1 MARESP
7 ALRRVR
13 LRKIIATLKRTHPD
27 AKLALE
33 FTTPLELLVAL
44 ILAAQARDD
53 LVNLVTPGL
62 FRKYRTAADYAGETE
77 AALQQQV
84 SRINFFRQK
93 TRSIQ
98 GAAAM
103 LVKDFGGKVPD
114 NMDGLL
120 RLPGVGRKTA
130 NAILANA
137 FGQPAI
143 VVDTHVSRL
152 SQRLGLTTRDEPDK
166 IEADLVRIVP
176 RKDWTKFCHLL
187 QFHGRRV
194 CPARNPNCPNCSINK
209 LCPRIGVNI
218 GMAAT
223 KAYAKTSGGTRGACT
238 ELAERVASVSGG
250 RGSRRADFAD
260 FGIGSKP

>member
-7 ALRRVR
+7 ALRQVRVR
-13 LRKIIATLKRTHPD
+13 RIIAVLKRTHPD
-27 AKLALE
+27 AKLALA

-53 LVNLVTPGL
+53 LVNLVTPKL

-77 AALQQQV
+77 VALQQPV
-84 SRINFFRQK
+84 NRVNFFRQK

-98 GAAAM
+98 RAAAM
-103 LVKDFGGKVPD
+103 LVNDFGGNVPD
-114 NMDGLL
+114 NMEDLL

-152 SQRLGLTTRDEPDK
+152 SQRLGLTARDEPDK

-194 CPARNPNCPNCSINK
+194 CLARNPHCLNCSINK
-209 LCPRIGVNI
+209 LCPRIGVNT
-218 GMAAT
+218 GKTAT
-223 KAYAKTSGGTRGACT
+223 K
-238 ELAERVASVSGG
+238 
-250 RGSRRADFAD
+250 
-260 FGIGSKP
+260 P